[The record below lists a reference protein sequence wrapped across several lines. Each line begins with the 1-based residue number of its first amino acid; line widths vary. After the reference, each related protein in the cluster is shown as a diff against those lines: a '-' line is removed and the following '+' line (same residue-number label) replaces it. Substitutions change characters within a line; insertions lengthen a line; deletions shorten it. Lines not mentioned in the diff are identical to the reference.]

1 MGRKNKVSKISQP
14 VKSKTQRNLTPSQ
27 LELEEL
33 IDKLLRI
40 STLPQQPTVQ
50 KSLENQKEISNIT
63 ERVKKLEVDKDAKS
77 SVDNRA
83 IGATVGNFMKWASEN
98 GAQLNGCS
106 IEEFEGYGLGV
117 KANVD
122 IAESSLVI
130 AVPRKLMM
138 SVENAKE
145 SILKDLIEKDK
156 ILGSM
161 PNVTLA
167 IFLLL
172 EKFKGDSFWKP
183 YIDILPKKYTTVLY
197 FSIDELEELRGSP
210 TLEIALKQI
219 KSISRQYAYFYKL
232 FATSDDPVSKIM
244 RTRFSYTEYCWAVS
258 TVMTRQNT
266 IPFQENY
273 YALIP
278 LWDMCNHT
286 NGTISTA
293 YNPVLDRSECLA
305 VKNFKAGEQLFIFYG
320 SRSNADLFVHNGFVF
335 ENNDYD
341 CYWIRLG
348 ISKSDPL
355 QQKRNHLLSK
365 LSISSTC
372 DFSIRKGAKPIDG
385 QLLAFLRVFNMN
397 EEQLDH
403 WINSD
408 KSADLG
414 YIDCALDTA
423 LEAKSWRFLHA
434 RLKLLLSTYKTTLEE
449 DEKFISEAQAT
460 PNRLMAIKMRTT
472 EKRII
477 RETLEYVE
485 QYIQH

>member
-1 MGRKNKVSKISQP
+1 MGRKNKINRPPQP
-14 VKSKTQRNLTPSQ
+14 AKAKTQRNLTPAQ
-27 LELEEL
+27 RELEEL
-33 IDKLLRI
+33 VDKLLRL
-40 STLPQQPTVQ
+40 STIPQQQNVL

-63 ERVKKLEVDKDAKS
+63 ERVKTLEIGRDAKN

-83 IGATVGNFMKWASEN
+83 TSATVDNFMKWALEN
-98 GAQLNGCS
+98 GAKLNGCS
-106 IEEFEGYGLGV
+106 IQEFEGYELGI
-117 KANVD
+117 KADVD
-122 IAESSLVI
+122 IEQSTLVI

-138 SVENAKE
+138 SVESAKQ
-145 SILKDLIEKDK
+145 SILKELIEKDK
-156 ILGSM
+156 ILSSM

-172 EKFKGDSFWKP
+172 EKFKGDSFWKS
-183 YIDILPKKYTTVLY
+183 YIDILPKVYTTVLF
-197 FSIDELEELRGSP
+197 FSVEELEELKGSP
-210 TLEIALKQI
+210 TLELALRQI

-232 FATSDDPVSKIM
+232 FATSDDPVSKLM
-244 RTRFSYTEYCWAVS
+244 RNRFTYNEYCWAVS

-266 IPFQENY
+266 VPFQEDY
-273 YALIP
+273 HALIP

-305 VKNFKAGEQLFIFYG
+305 LKNFKAGEQLFIFYG
-320 SRSNADLFVHNGFVF
+320 SRSNADLFVHNGFVY
-335 ENNDYD
+335 EDNDYD
-341 CYWIRLG
+341 VYWMRLG

-355 QQKRNHLLSK
+355 QEKRNRLLDK
-365 LSISSTC
+365 LSISSTS

-385 QLLAFLRVFNMN
+385 QLLAFLRIFNMN
-397 EEQLDH
+397 EDQLDH
-403 WINSD
+403 WITSD
-408 KSADLG
+408 KSGDLE

-423 LEAKSWRFLHA
+423 LETKSWCFLQA

-449 DEKFISEAQAT
+449 DEKLIAEARVS
-460 PNRLMAIKMRTT
+460 PNRLLAIKMRAT

-485 QYIQH
+485 QYTKH